1 LFWGGGVG
9 VIYGLIFW
17 LVGMSFGRRIDLN
30 MLGVSGV
37 SAVTENLVFVGFL
50 LPVFQDKYGKN
61 RAMLLTAILFG
72 LIHLPIAWFDYKLQG
87 MMVFYLFLMTVIL
100 GYINSWLRLRTGN
113 VGSAMLSSWIWSM
126 LVLS

>member
-1 LFWGGGVG
+1 
-9 VIYGLIFW
+9 
-17 LVGMSFGRRIDLN
+17 